1 MAVEPGGSRR
11 SGALWLVAWTCAAST
26 ACSVPIAQNLDEAD
40 ANQAVVVLERASVG
54 ATKERDPE
62 REGRFQVSVSRQ
74 ESSTAIALLARENLP
89 PRSSPGVLEALGESS
104 VVPSRLAEHAKW
116 SAGVAG
122 DLERSLRGID
132 GVLSARVHLG
142 VPPGD
147 RLDPDESEP
156 KPTAAVL
163 LRYRGAAPP
172 VASAEVQRLV
182 GGAVP
187 GLAPDQVNV
196 VQVSSAWPGSPESS
210 LVQLGPISLTRGS
223 AGAFRWIVVA
233 VALVA
238 LGLLGGLI
246 ALWARLRRAEAA
258 LSKSRVD

>member
-122 DLERSLRGID
+122 DLER
-132 GVLSARVHLG
+132 
-142 VPPGD
+142 
-147 RLDPDESEP
+147 
-156 KPTAAVL
+156 
-163 LRYRGAAPP
+163 
-172 VASAEVQRLV
+172 
-182 GGAVP
+182 
-187 GLAPDQVNV
+187 
-196 VQVSSAWPGSPESS
+196 
-210 LVQLGPISLTRGS
+210 
-223 AGAFRWIVVA
+223 
-233 VALVA
+233 
-238 LGLLGGLI
+238 
-246 ALWARLRRAEAA
+246 
-258 LSKSRVD
+258 